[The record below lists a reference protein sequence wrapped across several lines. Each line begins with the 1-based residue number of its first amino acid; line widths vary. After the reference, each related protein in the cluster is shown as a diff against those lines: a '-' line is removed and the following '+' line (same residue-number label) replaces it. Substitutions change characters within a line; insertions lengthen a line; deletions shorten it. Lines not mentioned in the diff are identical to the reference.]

1 SDHGVL
7 HGDSGVARVVDVQK
21 PIPGLISHAVTVES
35 GALGVGETVLAEV
48 DALTRYEGQ
57 RAHSATHLVHAAL
70 RDTLG
75 PHATQAGS
83 LNRAGYLRLD
93 FSWNQALSDDAEVAI
108 ESIVNSAIRDDLEVT
123 TRILPVDEAKALGAM
138 ALFGEK
144 YGDTVRMVDI
154 GGPWSRELCAGTH
167 VGRSS
172 QIGVVSVLGE
182 SSVSSTAR
190 RIEALV
196 GTAAVENFSVEK
208 ALVRRLTS
216 MLKTPREDIPGR
228 VEELVEQVRS
238 LEKKVSQAGQA
249 GLHAMVPALVAQF
262 REGPVGSVVSEVNGV
277 SSADDLRSLVSAVAS
292 SLPGGPTVVSLG
304 TLIDGRGTIV
314 VAASAD
320 AVAKG
325 AHAGDMV
332 KVASATM
339 GGGGGG
345 KPQLAQGGGPEGKS
359 LATALKD
366 IETTL
371 DSLR

>member
-1 SDHGVL
+1 
-7 HGDSGVARVVDVQK
+7 
-21 PIPGLISHAVTVES
+21 
-35 GALGVGETVLAEV
+35 
-48 DALTRYEGQ
+48 
-57 RAHSATHLVHAAL
+57 
-70 RDTLG
+70 
-75 PHATQAGS
+75 
-83 LNRAGYLRLD
+83 
-93 FSWNQALSDDAEVAI
+93 
-108 ESIVNSAIRDDLEVT
+108 
-123 TRILPVDEAKALGAM
+123 M

-208 ALVRRLTS
+208 ALVRRLTN
-216 MLKTPREDIPGR
+216 MLKTPREDIPRR
-228 VEELVEQVRS
+228 VEELVEQVKS

-249 GLHAMVPALVAQF
+249 GLHAMVPALVSLF

-277 SSADDLRSLVSAVAS
+277 SSADDLRSLVNAVAG
-292 SLPGGPTVVSLG
+292 SLPGGPTVVALG
-304 TLIDGRGTIV
+304 TLIDGRGTVV
-314 VAASAD
+314 VAASSE

-332 KVASATM
+332 KAASGTM

-345 KPQLAQGGGPEGKS
+345 KPQLAQGGGPDGAA
-359 LATALKD
+359 LAAALGD
-366 IETTL
+366 IQTTL

>member
-1 SDHGVL
+1 MMPKSQL
-7 HGDSGVARVVDVQK
+7 
-21 PIPGLISHAVTVES
+21 
-35 GALGVGETVLAEV
+35 
-48 DALTRYEGQ
+48 
-57 RAHSATHLVHAAL
+57 RAS
-70 RDTLG
+70 
-75 PHATQAGS
+75 
-83 LNRAGYLRLD
+83 
-93 FSWNQALSDDAEVAI
+93 
-108 ESIVNSAIRDDLEVT
+108 VNSAIRDDLEVT

-208 ALVRRLTS
+208 ALVRRLTN
-216 MLKTPREDIPGR
+216 MLKTPREDIPRR
-228 VEELVEQVRS
+228 VEELVEQVKS

-249 GLHAMVPALVAQF
+249 GLHAMVPALVSLF

-277 SSADDLRSLVSAVAS
+277 SSADDLRSLVNAVAG
-292 SLPGGPTVVSLG
+292 SLPGGPTVVALG
-304 TLIDGRGTIV
+304 TLIDGRGTVV
-314 VAASAD
+314 VAASSE

-332 KVASATM
+332 KVASGTM

-345 KPQLAQGGGPEGKS
+345 KPQLAQGGGPDGAA
-359 LATALKD
+359 LAAALGD
-366 IETTL
+366 IQTTL